1 MFTSDVTHLFFPALG
16 GLNGWRLFCSQ
27 VSSEHQPHTKP
38 RQALA
43 REANTP
49 SLHRASRGDRRRTRN
64 WGAGEVAGPPW
75 RLARLC
81 PLALGGGPS
90 TPPRHG
96 RAPPSPLRA
105 LGVRPASPRPVTRF
119 AHKPSQGGGG
129 GGGARG
135 CHRPFWNAPPKGL
148 PFQSS
153 PKAAMG
159 AQHTPAESRQG
170 RVREREVL

>member
-43 REANTP
+43 RRQTP
-49 SLHRASRGDRRRTRN
+49 HRCTGRVEGI
-64 WGAGEVAGPPW
+64 GGEHGIGELGRWPDPPGGWPVSAPSPLVVARAPHRDTAGPPQF
-75 RLARLC
+75 
-81 PLALGGGPS
+81 S
-90 TPPRHG
+90 Q
-96 RAPPSPLRA
+96 SP
-105 LGVRPASPRPVTRF
+105 GVRPASPRPVTRF

-148 PFQSS
+148 LFQSS

-170 RVREREVL
+170 RMREREVL